1 MMATDLFF
9 LLDFDSTLIR
19 LETTEL
25 MAEVAIPDTAAR
37 SAVRKQLGEL
47 TDAAMAGRMDYRAS
61 LRARLA
67 LLSLPRT
74 KMAEVAARLTNEI
87 TPSFLRNRAF
97 LAAHAGRIHVLTGG
111 FREMAEPVIRELG
124 LRPEQLHANTL
135 TFDAQGL
142 SDGCDWNN
150 PLSREGGKIEVVRA
164 LKLGG
169 KAVVVG
175 DGWSDYHIRAAGLAQ
190 RFYAFT
196 ENIARPEVVTKADH
210 VAPSFDE
217 VLYDLGLRA
226 AVSYPKNRLKV
237 LLLENIHADAVA
249 AFTKEGYAVE
259 TVADS
264 LDEAALAERL
274 AEVSILGIRSKTQL
288 SERALAGARRLLAVG
303 AFCIGTNQIDL
314 HACERKGVAAFN
326 APFSNTRSV
335 VELALAEIILLMR
348 GIPEKLRLMDRGV
361 WDKSAKGAHEVRG
374 KRLGIIGYGN
384 IGMQLSVLA
393 EALGM
398 EVAFYDVAEKLT
410 LGNAHKCATLD
421 ELLESSDAVTVHV
434 DGRKENKHLI
444 GVREFARMRPGAVF
458 LNLSRG
464 HVVDLEALRVQL
476 ESDRLRGAALDVFP
490 EEPQANGERF
500 VHPLRKLPNL
510 LLTPHIGGSTL
521 EAQQDIGRYVSK
533 RIIDYV
539 NTGNTEGS
547 VNFPPLRLPPQTEA
561 HRLIHVHENVPGILA
576 CINQALAAH
585 GANILGQYLKTHER
599 IGYVITDI
607 NKNYSQTLLDEI
619 RCIPHTLRFRVLY

>member
-1 MMATDLFF
+1 MTSDLTFI
-9 LLDFDSTLIR
+9 LDFDSTLIR
-19 LETTEL
+19 LEMMDA
-25 MAEVAIPDTAAR
+25 MAEVAIPDPAAR
-37 SAVRKQLGEL
+37 ATVQSKLREL
-47 TDAAMAGRMDYRAS
+47 IDAAMAGRMDYRES

-67 LLSLPRT
+67 LLRLPRE
-74 KMAEVAARLTNEI
+74 KMPEVTARLMTEI
-87 TPSFLRNRAF
+87 TPSFLRNREF
-97 LAAHAGRIHVLTGG
+97 LASHADHIQVLTGG
-111 FREMAEPVIRELG
+111 FREMVEPVIRELG
-124 LRPEQLHANTL
+124 LRADQLHANTL
-135 TFDAQGL
+135 SFDAQGF

-150 PLSREGGKIEVVRA
+150 PLSTEGGKIPVVCA
-164 LKLGG
+164 LDLKG
-169 KAVVVG
+169 KVVVVG
-175 DGWSDYHIRAAGLAQ
+175 DGWSDYKIREAGAAT

-196 ENIARPEVVTKADH
+196 ENIARPEVMVKADH

-237 LLLENIHADAVA
+237 LLLENIHPDAAA
-249 AFTKEGYAVE
+249 AFQKEGYVVD
-259 TVADS
+259 TVSGS

-274 AEVSILGIRSKTQL
+274 ADVSILGIRSKTQL
-288 SERALAGARRLLAVG
+288 TERALAGAKRLLAVG

-314 HACERKGVAAFN
+314 HACERKGVAVFN

-335 VELALAEIILLMR
+335 VELTLAEIIFLLR
-348 GIPEKLRLMDRGV
+348 GMPEKIRLMDRGV

-398 EVAFYDVAEKLT
+398 EVCFYDVAEKLA
-410 LGNAHKCATLD
+410 LGNAVKCATLD
-421 ELLESSDAVTVHV
+421 ELLETSDVITVHV
-434 DGRKENKHLI
+434 DGRKENTKLV
-444 GVREFARMRPGAVF
+444 GVREFARMRPGAIF

-464 HVVDLEALRVQL
+464 HVIDLEALRVQL
-476 ESDRLRGAALDVFP
+476 ESGRLRGAAVDVFP

-500 VHPLRKLPNL
+500 EHPLRKSANA

-533 RIIDYV
+533 RIIDFI

-547 VNFPPLRLPPQTEA
+547 VNFPPLRLPPQAEA
-561 HRLIHVHENVPGILA
+561 HRLIHLHENTPGILA
-576 CINQALAAH
+576 QINQALAAR

-599 IGYVITDI
+599 LGYVITDI
-607 NKNYSQTLLDEI
+607 NKNYSETLLDEI
-619 RCIPHTLRFRVLY
+619 RRIPHTLRFRVLY